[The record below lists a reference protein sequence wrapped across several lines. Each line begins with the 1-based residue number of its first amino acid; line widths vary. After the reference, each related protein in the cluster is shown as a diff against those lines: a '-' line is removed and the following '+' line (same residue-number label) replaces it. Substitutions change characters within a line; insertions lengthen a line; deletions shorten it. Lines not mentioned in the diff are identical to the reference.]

1 MKLKKSNISTAYQYD
16 TEKYPTS
23 GVYINT
29 DEALNRNIILVNKE
43 FGPSMVV
50 FIGTAQDCLHIF
62 EDEKPEIKEEKPEIK
77 DNNHGQISED
87 FALKMLAVA
96 NGSVKQLDLNK

>member
-1 MKLKKSNISTAYQYD
+1 MKLKKSNVITAEYYNP
-16 TEKYPTS
+16 EKYPTS
-23 GVYINT
+23 GVYVNM
-29 DEALNRNIILVNKE
+29 DETFQENIFIVNKE
-43 FGPSMVV
+43 TSTPISWL
-50 FIGTAQDCLHIF
+50 IGLAKDYIHIL